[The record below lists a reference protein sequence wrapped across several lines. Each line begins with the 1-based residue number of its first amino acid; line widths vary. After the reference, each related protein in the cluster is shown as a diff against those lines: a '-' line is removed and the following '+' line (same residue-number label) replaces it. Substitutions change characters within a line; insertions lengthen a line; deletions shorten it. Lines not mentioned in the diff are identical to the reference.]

1 MLGAFEFP
9 PLSHLFEW
17 PDLAFED
24 TPFAIN
30 KVVLCILASSALVL
44 AFFFAAASRSRKGS
58 LVPSGVQNV
67 AEAGLELVEKNIALE
82 VMGHEGRR
90 FTPFLAALFYWIL
103 FMNLFGLVPLVQ
115 LPAASRMAIP
125 MFLALLVY
133 VLMWGFGFKAQ
144 GPRYLTN
151 SIFPPGVPKFLY
163 VLVTPI
169 ELVSKFVVRPFSHAV
184 RLFANLMAGHILLT
198 TFALLTAALWIA
210 KWNVIFLPLP
220 FAMGVAMTGFEVL
233 VAALQAYIFTILA
246 AVYLNESLHP
256 DH

>member
-1 MLGAFEFP
+1 VLGAFEFP

-115 LPAASRMAIP
+115 LPAASSPCSCTCSCGDSASRRR
-125 MFLALLVY
+125 
-133 VLMWGFGFKAQ
+133 
-144 GPRYLTN
+144 GPATSPTR
-151 SIFPPGVPKFLY
+151 SSRPGSRSSC
-163 VLVTPI
+163 T
-169 ELVSKFVVRPFSHAV
+169 S
-184 RLFANLMAGHILLT
+184 
-198 TFALLTAALWIA
+198 W
-210 KWNVIFLPLP
+210 
-220 FAMGVAMTGFEVL
+220 
-233 VAALQAYIFTILA
+233 
-246 AVYLNESLHP
+246 
-256 DH
+256 